1 MATESTEFRIAEL
14 SRLEALELR
23 EAAGKDNVR
32 IIDQPAD
39 SHAHRELATATIAL
53 FVLTP
58 PLLRLIA
65 ELLIKRRPKPIK
77 RIVVETI
84 RNGQIERHT
93 IEVEREEG
101 DDATDRVFEEIKG
114 IAEAK
119 GLFAKE

>member
-65 ELLIKRRPKPIK
+65 DLLIKRRPKPIK

-101 DDATDRVFEEIKG
+101 GDATDRVFE
-114 IAEAK
+114 
-119 GLFAKE
+119 